1 MSYKY
6 RTISE
11 KFVDIP
17 SVPVITSV
25 NYENDLITMNWNRP
39 TSVDPIINYLIFIN
53 KSNSNNDGIYMH
65 LVSDPTCES
74 CSYVINN
81 LNLIPNTQYYVS
93 IIAINANGASPPS
106 LKNNFMTSPA
116 PSPSP
121 FPSPSTSPSL
131 SDSSPNSTS
140 SPLPTIPMTLEES
153 IKMLQNQRKVY
164 LDNELQ
170 NMIIR
175 ADGVYETN
183 KTELAYPDKY
193 LDDIKQSISTIN
205 DSVKKD
211 LQEYRLN
218 IHLASQK
225 NN

>member
-1 MSYKY
+1 
-6 RTISE
+6 
-11 KFVDIP
+11 
-17 SVPVITSV
+17 
-25 NYENDLITMNWNRP
+25 
-39 TSVDPIINYLIFIN
+39 
-53 KSNSNNDGIYMH
+53 
-65 LVSDPTCES
+65 
-74 CSYVINN
+74 
-81 LNLIPNTQYYVS
+81 
-93 IIAINANGASPPS
+93 
-106 LKNNFMTSPA
+106 
-116 PSPSP
+116 
-121 FPSPSTSPSL
+121 
-131 SDSSPNSTS
+131 
-140 SPLPTIPMTLEES
+140 MTLEES